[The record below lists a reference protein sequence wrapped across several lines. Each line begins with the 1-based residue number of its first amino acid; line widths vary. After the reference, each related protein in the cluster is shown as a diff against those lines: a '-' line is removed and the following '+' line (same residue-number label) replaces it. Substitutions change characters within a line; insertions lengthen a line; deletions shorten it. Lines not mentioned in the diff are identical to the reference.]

1 MNTLVTLIRRE
12 LQEHKVGFIYA
23 PFIVTCVLS
32 LVIISVYFGLTDI
45 QTAEFNFTTKIYE
58 NEQALEWMATADM
71 KQITAVMRSGL
82 VVLALPILLTIAFA
96 ILAFNLSTF
105 ADERKD
111 RTLIFWRSLPVSDL
125 TTVMSKILLVTLIL
139 PLIVLPNIILLHLIS
154 LLSASIFFA
163 TNDIVPFG
171 WVWSAYSFTD
181 WFRIIFSLWAQSLWS
196 LPLTAWLM
204 FAGAFAKRPIMGA
217 LVPIAVVVVL
227 EGIVLKTNYIF
238 TFIEDRLGFWTR
250 ASSFPKQ
257 SEELRVVDV
266 SDIYLMLSTQDFWI
280 GMALSTLLIAGIV
293 YFRSR
298 NNDYSS
304 E

>member
-1 MNTLVTLIRRE
+1 MKVLTALIRRE

-23 PFIVTCVLS
+23 PFIVTCILS
-32 LVIISVYFGLTDI
+32 LVVISVYFGVTDI
-45 QTAEFNFTTKIYE
+45 QTPEFNFTTEIYE
-58 NEQALEWMATADM
+58 NEDALEWMATADSA
-71 KQITAVMRSGL
+71 QITSVIRSGF
-82 VVLALPILLTIAFA
+82 VVLGLPILITVAFA
-96 ILAFNLSTF
+96 ILAFSLSTF

-125 TTVMSKILLVTLIL
+125 TTVMSKILLITVIV

-154 LLSASIFFA
+154 LLSASIFFT
-163 TNDIVPFG
+163 TNDIVPFT
-171 WVWSAYSFTD
+171 WLWSAYSFTD

-196 LPLTAWLM
+196 LPLMAWLM

-217 LVPIAVVVVL
+217 LVPLVVVVVL
-227 EGIVLKTNYIF
+227 EGIVLKTNYMF
-238 TFIEDRLGFWTR
+238 TFIQDRLRFWTR
-250 ASSFPKQ
+250 SSDFPIQ
-257 SEELRVVDV
+257 SEEIRVVDV
-266 SDIYLMLSTQDFWI
+266 TDIYLMISSQNFWI
-280 GMALSTLLIAGIV
+280 GIILSAVLISGII

>member
-1 MNTLVTLIRRE
+1 
-12 LQEHKVGFIYA
+12 
-23 PFIVTCVLS
+23 
-32 LVIISVYFGLTDI
+32 
-45 QTAEFNFTTKIYE
+45 
-58 NEQALEWMATADM
+58 
-71 KQITAVMRSGL
+71 
-82 VVLALPILLTIAFA
+82 
-96 ILAFNLSTF
+96 
-105 ADERKD
+105 
-111 RTLIFWRSLPVSDL
+111 
-125 TTVMSKILLVTLIL
+125 MSKILLVTLVV

-181 WFRIIFSLWAQSLWS
+181 WFRIIFSLWAQSLWT
-196 LPLTAWLM
+196 LPITAWLM

-227 EGIVLKTNYIF
+227 ESIVLKTNHIF
-238 TFIEDRLGFWTR
+238 HFIEDRLGFWT
-250 ASSFPKQ
+250 SSLPEQ
-257 SEELRVVDV
+257 LEEVRVVDV
-266 SDIYLMLSTQDFWI
+266 SDIYLMFSTQDFWI
-280 GMALSTLLIAGIV
+280 GMALSTLLIGGIV

>member
-1 MNTLVTLIRRE
+1 MKTLATLIRRE

-32 LVIISVYFGLTDI
+32 LMIISVYFGLTDI
-45 QTAEFNFTTKIYE
+45 QTPEFSLTTEIYE
-58 NEQALEWMATADM
+58 DEQALEWMATADSN
-71 KQITAVMRSGL
+71 QITSVIRSGL
-82 VVLALPILLTIAFA
+82 VVLALPIILTVAIA
-96 ILAFNLSTF
+96 ILAFSLSTF

-125 TTVMSKILLVTLIL
+125 TTVMSKILLITLIL

-171 WVWSAYSFTD
+171 WIWNAYSFTD
-181 WFRIIFSLWAQSLWS
+181 WFRIIFILWTQSLWS
-196 LPLTAWLM
+196 LPLVAWLM

-227 EGIVLKTNYIF
+227 EGVILKTNNILS
-238 TFIEDRLGFWTR
+238 FIEDRLGFWT
-250 ASSFPKQ
+250 SGLPEQ
-257 SEELRVVDV
+257 NEDLRVVDV
-266 SDIYLMLSTQDFWI
+266 SDIYLIFLTQDFWI
-280 GMALSTLLIAGIV
+280 GITLSALLIGGIV
-293 YFRSR
+293 YLRSK

>member
-1 MNTLVTLIRRE
+1 MKTLATLIRRE

-32 LVIISVYFGLTDI
+32 LMIISVYFGLTDI
-45 QTAEFNFTTKIYE
+45 QTPEFSLTTEIYE
-58 NEQALEWMATADM
+58 DEQALEWMATADSN
-71 KQITAVMRSGL
+71 QITSVIRSGL
-82 VVLALPILLTIAFA
+82 VVLALPIILTVAIA
-96 ILAFNLSTF
+96 ILAFSLSTF

-125 TTVMSKILLVTLIL
+125 TTVMSKILLITLIL

-163 TNDIVPFG
+163 TNDIVSFG
-171 WVWSAYSFTD
+171 WIWNAYSFTD
-181 WFRIIFSLWAQSLWS
+181 WFRIIFILWTQSLWS
-196 LPLTAWLM
+196 LPLVAWLM

-227 EGIVLKTNYIF
+227 EGVILKTNYILA
-238 TFIEDRLGFWTR
+238 FIEDRLGFWT
-250 ASSFPKQ
+250 SGLPEQ
-257 SEELRVVDV
+257 NEDLRVVDV
-266 SDIYLMLSTQDFWI
+266 SDIYLMFLTQDFWI
-280 GMALSTLLIAGIV
+280 GITLSALLIGGIV
-293 YFRSR
+293 YFRSK

>member
-1 MNTLVTLIRRE
+1 MKTLATLIRRE

-32 LVIISVYFGLTDI
+32 LMIISVYFGLTDI
-45 QTAEFNFTTKIYE
+45 QTPEFSLTTEIYE
-58 NEQALEWMATADM
+58 DEQALEWMATADSN
-71 KQITAVMRSGL
+71 QITSVIRSGL
-82 VVLALPILLTIAFA
+82 VVLALPIILTVAIA
-96 ILAFNLSTF
+96 ILAFSLSTF

-125 TTVMSKILLVTLIL
+125 TTVMSKILLITLIL

-163 TNDIVPFG
+163 TNDIVSFG
-171 WVWSAYSFTD
+171 WIWNAYSFTD
-181 WFRIIFSLWAQSLWS
+181 WFRIIFILWTQSLWS
-196 LPLTAWLM
+196 LPLVAWLM

-227 EGIVLKTNYIF
+227 EGVILKTNYILE
-238 TFIEDRLGFWTR
+238 FIEDRLGFWT
-250 ASSFPKQ
+250 SGLPEQ
-257 SEELRVVDV
+257 NEDLRVVDV
-266 SDIYLMLSTQDFWI
+266 SDIYLMFLTQDFWI
-280 GMALSTLLIAGIV
+280 GITLSALLIGGIV
-293 YFRSR
+293 YFRSK